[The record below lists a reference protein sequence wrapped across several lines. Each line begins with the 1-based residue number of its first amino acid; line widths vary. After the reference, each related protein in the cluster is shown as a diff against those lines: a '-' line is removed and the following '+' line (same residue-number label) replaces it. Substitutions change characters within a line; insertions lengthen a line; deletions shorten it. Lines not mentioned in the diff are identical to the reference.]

1 MNRALLLCSF
11 VSLGHAAL
19 SSQNVSTPPW
29 PAGVTSVTFGPAQR
43 YNDATGKEMCAIVK
57 PVVDPPVFERGTRE
71 ITYAIGLQPR
81 TVTRASAR
89 VVAPAGQELRT
100 TPCNIFTLVA
110 RGFSQTQL
118 GSTIAR
124 ADNMPLVSGRYVL
137 RITIDGHTTEVAFT
151 IK

>member
-1 MNRALLLCSF
+1 
-11 VSLGHAAL
+11 
-19 SSQNVSTPPW
+19 
-29 PAGVTSVTFGPAQR
+29 
-43 YNDATGKEMCAIVK
+43 MCAIVK

-100 TPCNIFTLVA
+100 TPCNIFTLVE

-124 ADNMPLVSGRYVL
+124 ADNTPLVSGRYVL